1 MERPGKGLNNSLA
14 LRTKIPNKKKRS
26 RFTITEITNQD
37 FSKLLNKFKNS
48 PYISY
53 KSKQVHNEPTEA
65 YFFIIIKITK
75 QMKIKRNV

>member
-1 MERPGKGLNNSLA
+1 MERPGKGLNNSLV
-14 LRTKIPNKKKRS
+14 LWTKIPNKKKRS

-37 FSKLLNKFKNS
+37 FSKLLKKFKNS

-53 KSKQVHNEPTEA
+53 KSKQVHNAPTEA
-65 YFFIIIKITK
+65 YFFIIIIITK